1 MPERLQMKF
10 IMENHIQKEY
20 GIKKKKSVS
29 CDLYQFVLAKA

>member
-20 GIKKKKSVS
+20 GIKKKSVS